1 MKLKRDMLLWVLSS
15 LLVLFSTVDLWYFVR
30 GAWAVLK
37 YLFQDPVRDVLG
49 EQVVNGRV
57 LLHDIDY
64 MGHMNN
70 ARYLRECDF
79 ARLSYYARN
88 GMFKAFH
95 ALGARMVIGA
105 STIRYRR
112 SLGLGEA
119 FELRSRIMAWDEKSF
134 FVEQRFVSKS
144 DGFISAVILCRQ
156 NVIHSTPDQI
166 LQHVCKRKVDC
177 PDIPEDLQHWINFI
191 SANSQA
197 LRAECGLDEKTK

>member
-1 MKLKRDMLLWVLSS
+1 MLLWVLSS

-166 LQHVCKRKVDC
+166 LQHVCKRKV
-177 PDIPEDLQHWINFI
+177 
-191 SANSQA
+191 NSVQA
-197 LRAECGLDEKTK
+197 EVFAYFCIACTK